1 MSTELFWNNLYRDN
15 PTLVVNEDDAILQSC
30 IQHFGDI
37 TGARVLDLGCGNGS
51 TSLFFAEKGA
61 NVIAIDISNEAIT
74 NLSQFCARNS
84 IDNITPIKCS
94 ALDIAKLGTFD
105 FVFGKFILHHIE
117 PFNMFAK
124 ILGDSVAPGGKAF
137 FHENNAF
144 SDLLIWC
151 RNNLVGK
158 FGIPK
163 YGDDE
168 EFPLLPSE
176 VENLKEHF
184 SVDIKY
190 PELVFFGLASVYL
203 LKGTIHKPMQQLDKY
218 LYQFPV
224 LRKYSYIQDLLLS
237 R

>member
-1 MSTELFWNNLYRDN
+1 MSTTLFWNNLYKEN
-15 PTLVVNEDDAILQSC
+15 PTLAPDEDDATLQSS
-30 IQHFGDI
+30 IQHFGNI
-37 TGARVLDLGCGNGS
+37 AGARLLDLGCGNGS
-51 TSLFFAEKGA
+51 TSLFFAKRGA
-61 NVIAIDISNEAIT
+61 KVVAIDISDEAIA
-74 NLSQFCARNS
+74 NLSQFCAKNS
-84 IDNITPIKCS
+84 IDNITPVKCS
-94 ALDIAKLGTFD
+94 ALDIDSLGTFD

-117 PFNMFAK
+117 PFDMFAK
-124 ILGDSVAPGGKAF
+124 ILGDSVAVGGKAF

-176 VENLKEHF
+176 VENLREHF
-184 SVDIKY
+184 SVDIEY

-203 LKGTIHKPMQQLDKY
+203 LKGSIHKPMQSLDNY
-218 LYQFPV
+218 LYRFPA
-224 LRKYSYIQDLLLS
+224 LRKYSYIQHLLLS